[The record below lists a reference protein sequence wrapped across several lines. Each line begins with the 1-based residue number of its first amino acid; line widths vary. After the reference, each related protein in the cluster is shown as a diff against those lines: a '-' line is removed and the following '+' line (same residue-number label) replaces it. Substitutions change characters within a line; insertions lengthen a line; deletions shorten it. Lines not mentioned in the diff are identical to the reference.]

1 MALSMFQACVPVIT
15 QLLNG
20 LSVVVDKTAAHV
32 AEKKYD
38 EQAFLQTRLFPDMF
52 PLGRQIRQATDFGR
66 NAPGRLSGVD
76 LPAFPDADASFAEA
90 KARIAKSIDFVK
102 GFTPGTDR
110 RHRGEGYQLEGWRAH
125 DVIQGAGLSA
135 AFLPAALLLP
145 LHHRLQHRAPQRRR
159 DRQARLY
166 GYAVTL
172 AASSS
177 LPHCGREDACVPALS
192 SAARGTAG
200 NFRCGYRR

>member
-38 EQAFLQTRLFPDMF
+38 EQAFLQSRLVPDMF

-66 NAPGRLSGVD
+66 NAPGRLAGVD

-90 KARIAKSIDFVK
+90 NARIAKSIDFVK
-102 GFTPGTDR
+102 GFTPAQIDGTEDKDISWKA
-110 RHRGEGYQLEGWRAH
+110 GERTMSFKGQAY
-125 DVIQGAGLSA
+125 
-135 AFLPAALLLP
+135 LL
-145 LHHRLQHRAPQRRR
+145 HFC
-159 DRQARLY
+159 
-166 GYAVTL
+166 
-172 AASSS
+172 
-177 LPHCGREDACVPALS
+177 LPHFFFHCTTAYNI
-192 SAARGTAG
+192 ARHNGVEIGKRDYMGTL
-200 NFRCGYRR
+200 

>member
-38 EQAFLQTRLFPDMF
+38 EQAFLQSRLFPDMF

-66 NAPGRLSGVD
+66 NAPGRLAGVD

-102 GFTPGTDR
+102 GFTPAQIDGTEDK
-110 RHRGEGYQLEGWRAH
+110 A
-125 DVIQGAGLSA
+125 IKITFPSGASRDFTGQS
-135 AFLPAALLLP
+135 LLL
-145 LHHRLQHRAPQRRR
+145 
-159 DRQARLY
+159 
-166 GYAVTL
+166 GN
-172 AASSS
+172 S
-177 LPHCGREDACVPALS
+177 LPHFYFHCTTAYDILRHCGVELVKRDFM
-192 SAARGTAG
+192 GTPV
-200 NFRCGYRR
+200 NL